1 MIRLFDYLNKQSLTL
16 INSLDRAN
24 INGINVLINYEGNS
38 YGKVFYNPF
47 VYFAKNKTSKKNR
60 ALFFNEID
68 VPEYWEIRNSSPNHA
83 VILDGDKERGK
94 IHYFPETFRMVQT
107 VDWTD
112 EKGTVYR
119 RDHYSD
125 QGVKYAYSVFQGPN
139 KKETIYYIDEKD
151 QVKVSWDKANKI
163 VILPEK
169 NLVFESVT
177 RFIIYFIDE
186 LKKNNVI
193 ETSKKMI
200 INSLSTPLFVSD
212 LGNYQTTL
220 FWQETMTNSVPG
232 NMISQLEN
240 KRSVERIIFEDK
252 EQQAFVQNKYPETHV
267 SCSYLSPLFD
277 YYREHRYSLNALIM
291 TKTDEIFYLETILN
305 DFPGFKITVAAP
317 TKMSDK
323 LKKLSTYPNLRLL
336 EAVNDEMYVQLF
348 EENDVYLNLN
358 AGTQVKDTL
367 SRAYLNQMTILS
379 LDKTK
384 KDFHFAGIVAK
395 ENEYKTIQEKLI
407 QINMNQLMEQ
417 KIWQESMTFRG
428 PQSVPEDYQ
437 QMFK

>member
-1 MIRLFDYLNKQSLTL
+1 
-16 INSLDRAN
+16 
-24 INGINVLINYEGNS
+24 
-38 YGKVFYNPF
+38 
-47 VYFAKNKTSKKNR
+47 
-60 ALFFNEID
+60 
-68 VPEYWEIRNSSPNHA
+68 
-83 VILDGDKERGK
+83 
-94 IHYFPETFRMVQT
+94 
-107 VDWTD
+107 
-112 EKGTVYR
+112 
-119 RDHYSD
+119 
-125 QGVKYAYSVFQGPN
+125 
-139 KKETIYYIDEKD
+139 
-151 QVKVSWDKANKI
+151 
-163 VILPEK
+163 
-169 NLVFESVT
+169 
-177 RFIIYFIDE
+177 
-186 LKKNNVI
+186 
-193 ETSKKMI
+193 
-200 INSLSTPLFVSD
+200 
-212 LGNYQTTL
+212 
-220 FWQETMTNSVPG
+220 MTNSVPG

-395 ENEYKTIQEKLI
+395 RK
-407 QINMNQLMEQ
+407 
-417 KIWQESMTFRG
+417 
-428 PQSVPEDYQ
+428 
-437 QMFK
+437 